1 MTPDFNRSDR
11 LVKKQILSLNRHLPR
26 QRKFLDE
33 LLLEERP
40 HVAGADGTR
49 HRFKKDELN
58 KISKILAESEHHLL
72 KLPIYIEID
81 STASGSRIS
90 GRFENKVICK
100 VLDLENCG
108 NEIYLYRHDIKMLRK
123 ELPTTTQ
130 YIFLVR

>member
-1 MTPDFNRSDR
+1 MTHDLNRTDR

-26 QRKFLDE
+26 QRKSLEE
-33 LLLEERP
+33 LLLDEKP
-40 HVAGADGTR
+40 HVAGADCTR
-49 HRFKKDELN
+49 HRFKKDELR
-58 KISKILAESEHHLL
+58 KISEILDESEHHLL

-90 GRFENKVICK
+90 GRFENKVISK
-100 VLDLENCG
+100 IFELENRG